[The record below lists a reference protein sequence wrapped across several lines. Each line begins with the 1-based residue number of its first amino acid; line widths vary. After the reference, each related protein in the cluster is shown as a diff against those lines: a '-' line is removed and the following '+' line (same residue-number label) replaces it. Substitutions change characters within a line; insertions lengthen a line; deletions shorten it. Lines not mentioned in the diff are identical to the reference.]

1 MTHVTIDIWS
11 RPVIRDWGPDNSRR
25 VNTDCSGR
33 GNYRGA
39 GADTRGS
46 FVVWVPD
53 QIETSRRIK
62 GPPYLRSKP
71 RASED
76 LFWLD
81 WVFASEQSEL
91 VMAGS
96 DRVLTG
102 DSFRF
107 RRDFGFSAV
116 WIPCPMSG
124 DSRWEEGRKETTT
137 YHRSFSTWDSEALK
151 STGPGWGVTLTHTA
165 GTSDTGVS
173 AQLRAARS
181 VACSEARRGTLSVLW
196 SVGVGTTQSG
206 VSRARL
212 WQGPWQC
219 HVTLVLQCHT
229 WQ

>member
-1 MTHVTIDIWS
+1 MIVHFFDVLNCCNEERCQIIIYILSIAWGCRDTAPWITNVKKDDNGVIWLRCCISNVVQSAWRGSWPSWHVTARSWLTSQSISGHGLWS
-11 RPVIRDWGPDNSRR
+11 ETEGGDNSRR
-25 VNTDCSGR
+25 VNTDYWGR
-33 GNYRGA
+33 GDYYNHWGLT
-39 GADTRGS
+39 DTQALLCESQTR
-46 FVVWVPD
+46 
-53 QIETSRRIK
+53 IETSRRIK

-124 DSRWEEGRKETTT
+124 DSRWEEGRK
-137 YHRSFSTWDSEALK
+137 
-151 STGPGWGVTLTHTA
+151 
-165 GTSDTGVS
+165 
-173 AQLRAARS
+173 
-181 VACSEARRGTLSVLW
+181 
-196 SVGVGTTQSG
+196 
-206 VSRARL
+206 
-212 WQGPWQC
+212 
-219 HVTLVLQCHT
+219 
-229 WQ
+229 